1 MTTCTNYDRNVR
13 NYDNRRHDCGWQVFA
28 CWHSPEGYCLHT
40 PVWGRA
46 YRKENPSRLREYEQV
61 DMVVDRLAKIEQ
73 RLDSV
78 SATVELQERLGR
90 LAIRQKR
97 LARIADTVW
106 SGIVSAL
113 RDVSAA
119 VEDIS
124 ETAESANSDIR
135 SYDLTEDE

>member
-1 MTTCTNYDRNVR
+1 MTTEELACKLDRIQLV
-13 NYDNRRHDCGWQVFA
+13 
-28 CWHSPEGYCLHT
+28 
-40 PVWGRA
+40 
-46 YRKENPSRLREYEQV
+46 V
-61 DMVVDRLAKIEQ
+61 DMIVDRLAKVEQ

-135 SYDLTEDE
+135 SYDLTEDDE